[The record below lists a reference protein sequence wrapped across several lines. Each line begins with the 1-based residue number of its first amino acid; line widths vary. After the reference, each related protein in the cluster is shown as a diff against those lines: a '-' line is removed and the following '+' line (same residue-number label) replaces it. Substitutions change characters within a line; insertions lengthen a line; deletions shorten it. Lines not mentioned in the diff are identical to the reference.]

1 MSLKVG
7 NLEAKE
13 GEKKQG
19 YLKIINTEIE
29 VPCTIINGNEEG
41 KTVSITG
48 GTHGGEYPGIETA
61 VRLAKELTPE
71 TINGKL
77 IILHPCNLPA
87 FHAKL
92 QYIGPYDGKNLN
104 REYPGLATGTFSQKM
119 AYTVTTELHDQSD
132 FYIDLH
138 GGDIHE
144 SLEPFVIFSEAGDD
158 EVTKMS
164 KEAASLMGIKYVC
177 GSESTNGTFGSA
189 ALRGVPS
196 VLAEIGQ
203 CGLWSEEEVEQYMA
217 GVKNILRYLKVIQEE
232 VKDLGDVVNIHRMQ
246 GLSAGKT
253 GLWYSK
259 VVTNQKVKKNEKVGE
274 IKDYFGNVLEEYF
287 SPDDGVILYT
297 VSSLAINEG
306 DPIIA
311 LG

>member
-19 YLKIINTEIE
+19 YLKIVNTDIE

-61 VRLAKELTPE
+61 VRLAKELNPE
-71 TINGKL
+71 TVNGKL

-104 REYPGLATGTFSQKM
+104 REYPGLATGTVSQKI

-144 SLEPFVIFSEAGDD
+144 ALEPFVIYSEAGND
-158 EVTKMS
+158 EVNKAS
-164 KEAASLMGIKYVC
+164 KEAASIMGIKYVC
-177 GSESTNGTFGSA
+177 GSDSTNGTFGSA
-189 ALRGVPS
+189 AKRGVPG

-203 CGLWSEEEVEQYMA
+203 CGLWSEEEVEKYIV
-217 GVKNILRYLKVIQEE
+217 GVKNILRYLGVIEEE
-232 VKDLGDVVNIHRMQ
+232 VKDLGEVVHIHRMK
-246 GLSAGKT
+246 GLNAGKT

-259 VVTNQKVKKNEKVGE
+259 VVTNQEVKKNEKVGE

-287 SPDDGVILYT
+287 APDDGVILYT